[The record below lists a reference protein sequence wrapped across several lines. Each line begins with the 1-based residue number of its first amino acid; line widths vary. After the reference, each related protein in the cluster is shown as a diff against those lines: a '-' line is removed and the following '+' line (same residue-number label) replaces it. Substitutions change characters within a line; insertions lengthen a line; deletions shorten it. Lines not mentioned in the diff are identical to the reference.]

1 MKNTPIPPEPIAIVG
16 MACRFPG
23 EAENIDAYW
32 ELLRDGGIT
41 VGEVPTT
48 RWDWRRHYSSNADAP
63 GRAYVKHGNFIRQ
76 DLRAFDAGFFGIS
89 NREAEVMDP
98 QQRLLLEVAWE
109 TIEHAGSD
117 LAALSAARTG
127 VYIGAFTL
135 DNLIGRMGGTSRF
148 TTGAHTAVGSTATIL
163 SNRISHAFNLTGPSM
178 SVDTACSS
186 SLVAIH
192 LAAQAIWNGE
202 CDVAL
207 AGGVNIMF
215 RPEYVIAMSKG
226 HFLAPDGRSK
236 TFDASANG
244 YGRGEGA
251 GIVMLKPLSR
261 AVAEGDRI
269 LAVLRSTGCNQDG
282 RTEGIT
288 VPNKD
293 AQSTLMKYVLGRAGL
308 VPDDVHY
315 VEAHGTGTPLGDP
328 IESAAISSVFGIHR
342 ATPMPVGSVKANI
355 GHLEAASGV
364 ASLIKLVLCMRER
377 QLPAVAGLTQ
387 LNPAIDF
394 EGLNIKPQREL
405 EALPQGTLRMAV
417 NSFGYGGTNAHI
429 IVESAPAPPPS
440 ASIPAGV
447 EGWCML
453 PVSARSDEALAQLV
467 NQWSSTLDTKSTD
480 LPRALLASAALR
492 RTHHDCRVA
501 FAANSG
507 PSLRSAIATWLEAR
521 PRAERPLKN
530 TDIVFVFTGMGPQW
544 WGMARELLS
553 SDAASQQ
560 LAQKFDGIFKTL
572 SGWSL
577 VDAMLQPEETS
588 LVGKTHIAQPAN
600 FLCQLLVTEWLAA
613 RGIRPA
619 AVVGHS
625 VGEVASAWA
634 SGVLG
639 LEDAIRVSYQR
650 AKLQATTAGQGGML
664 AVGLSEAD
672 ALALIESTH
681 GKVEI
686 AAINGPTAVTLAG
699 DESSLN
705 DLAGRLEVRGIF
717 NRRLKVEV
725 AYHSRYMD
733 PILDNLRSELSN
745 LALHEATT
753 PVWSTV
759 NPHQGSEGLF
769 GADYWCRNV
778 REPVRFRAAIEDLLD
793 YGYRLFVEIGPHSV
807 IGGNI
812 REIMARRNDEGRT
825 ISTLVR
831 GASDSRQLHATLGR
845 LYAAGAAP
853 DWLQINGPANAQ
865 LDLPCHPWLRDTLWE
880 EADSCARER
889 ACPPV
894 GPLCGEALD
903 HPTPTWERA
912 LNTLYLPWIADHRVD
927 GMVLLPGA
935 AFVDT
940 AFAVAEQMLEGDGAL
955 CVENVEVSR
964 PLVLE
969 GDATL
974 LYRTSYNPQRH
985 LVEMASREE
994 SSGPWTRHAQAN
1006 ISRVKFDESLRAP
1019 LFEAGEVV
1027 NVASTYAR
1035 FAQMGLVYGPA
1046 CQRIKTLSIAGDT
1059 VRAELSV
1066 LDNAPA
1072 DVTHHLHPTVLD
1084 GAFQSLLAIVLTG
1097 GDTPWVPTGI
1107 DEITLRAPVV
1117 GPVVCIGRVKTRSE
1131 RAIVGELWLSDT
1143 AGKLL
1148 VHVDGVHC
1156 VPAKR
1161 AHDLMQGL
1169 LATEKFESVLPVG
1182 EPMRLGAWI
1191 VLSEDGCTVASFGEA
1206 VTQSLVH
1213 ANVARVLAFAVGT
1226 TPGPIAISRIDGER
1240 ELRTL
1245 FGEYP
1250 INTLAG
1256 VLYLAAG
1263 IDSVPAQAHVRVA
1276 RIHELMKVLGSHE
1289 AVPRVYLATCN
1300 AQSVQAN
1307 DSVAGYAQAA
1317 IHGYGRAA
1325 HNEFPAMSVTLL
1337 DHDGHPA
1344 SVTALVAELL
1354 ANDSEDDVAL
1364 RIGTRWARRLRPL
1377 LPLEMRQAALAEK
1390 VAEPQ
1395 AVVLEKQAGGETHW
1409 RAMDVPA
1416 SSVESGRTHT
1426 SLTLRGLVQE
1436 KTEGANGKAFC
1447 GFTAQ
1452 VTQKNDRWNVG
1463 QWLIGAAVICP
1474 ASHINVA
1481 DTSLIAIPV
1490 NNPLTG
1496 AERVL
1501 TLWAGIH
1508 DALRRVLPLA
1518 ETHSLLL
1525 FGANSDHG
1533 KIVRTLAPLL
1543 GIERVID
1550 ADHYAPESRG
1560 IAARLDTAKESISL
1574 VVFADIAHLSPQKLI
1589 LNPGAQVVCMGSAL
1603 GMETGPWLGSAPT
1616 IGVHR
1621 VDALAT
1627 AQHAPQRLTTSLQV
1641 LGDAIRNETLK
1652 LPDSIYLSAQEWVAQ
1667 GTLLGQPVSMQ
1678 SLPSAIAANAGHF
1691 DPAGAWLITGGFG
1704 GFGLACAEWLAAQGA
1719 HELILVGRS
1728 GANAEAAER
1737 LTALERTGVIV
1748 RRVKADIGDAA
1759 AVQALCTE
1767 LSNENLPL
1775 AGVLH
1780 AAGTLADMAIQEM
1793 DIVDLQRVMVPKIDG
1808 AWHLSD
1814 ALDSNG
1820 LLPRHFIMFSSIAA
1834 TVGNARQ
1841 ANYSAANVAIDALA
1855 AARRA
1860 RGLPADCV
1868 AWGALSFGMGVSN
1881 EALTR
1886 HFEGMGMR
1894 PLSSNVALSGL
1905 ERVLAERPGS
1915 IVLASVDWEQWGRF
1929 EPTGGR
1935 SPRFS
1940 HLTGKGATGSESALK
1955 AELASM
1961 SIPEREEM
1969 AMLMLTEALS
1979 GPLKMVAE
1987 RIDPERSLSDL
1998 GVDSLMAVEV
2008 QIAISSVFSVE
2019 FSTLELMRGNTVSL
2033 LATRVLERMQIRET
2047 TS

>member
-1 MKNTPIPPEPIAIVG
+1 MKHTPTHPEPIAIVG

-23 EAENIDAYW
+23 DAENIDAYW
-32 ELLRDGGIT
+32 EVLRSGGIT
-41 VGEVPTT
+41 VGEVPAT
-48 RWDWRRHYSSNADAP
+48 RWDWRRHFSANADAP

-109 TIEHAGSD
+109 AIEHAGSD
-117 LAALSAARTG
+117 LAALGAARTG

-135 DNLIGRMGGTSRF
+135 DNLIGRMGGSSRF
-148 TTGAHTAVGSTATIL
+148 ATGSHTAVGSTATIL
-163 SNRISHAFNLTGPSM
+163 SNRISHAFNLTGPSL

-186 SLVAIH
+186 SLVAVH
-192 LAAQAIWNGE
+192 LAAQAIWSGE

-207 AGGVNIMF
+207 AGGVNVMF

-226 HFLAPDGRSK
+226 HFLATDGRSK

-251 GIVMLKPLSR
+251 GVVMLKPLSR
-261 AVAEGDRI
+261 AQADGDRI

-293 AQSTLMKYVLGRAGL
+293 AQSKLMQQVLDRAGL

-328 IESAAISSVFGIHR
+328 IESAAISSVFGVHR
-342 ATPMPVGSVKANI
+342 ASPMPVGSVKANI

-377 QLPAVAGLTQ
+377 KLPAVAGLTH

-394 EGLNIKPQREL
+394 EGLNIRPPREL
-405 EALPQGTLRMAV
+405 LDLPQGTLRMAV
-417 NSFGYGGTNAHI
+417 NSFGYGGTNAHA
-429 IVESAPAPPPS
+429 IVESAPEVSPS
-440 ASIPAGV
+440 ATSSAHAEAWG
-447 EGWCML
+447 ML

-467 NQWSSTLDTKSTD
+467 TQWSSALDTTDAD
-480 LPRALLASAALR
+480 LPRALLASAAQR

-501 FAANSG
+501 FAAHSG
-507 PSLRSAIATWLEAR
+507 PSLRKAIASWLDAR

-530 TDIVFVFTGMGPQW
+530 TDAVFVFTGMGPQW

-560 LAQKFDGIFKTL
+560 LAQTFDGIFKSF

-588 LVGKTHIAQPAN
+588 QVGKTHIAQPAN

-634 SGVLG
+634 SGALS
-639 LEDAIRVSYQR
+639 LEDAIRVSYLR
-650 AKLQATTAGQGGML
+650 AKLQATTAGHGGML
-664 AVGLSEAD
+664 AVGLSETD
-672 ALALIESTH
+672 ALALIESTQ

-686 AAINGPTAVTLAG
+686 AAINGPTGVTLAG
-699 DESSLN
+699 DEASLD
-705 DLAGRLEVRGIF
+705 DLAGRLEVRSIF

-733 PILDNLRSELSN
+733 PILDDLRGELSD
-745 LALHEATT
+745 LTLHAATT

-759 NPHQGSEGLF
+759 TAQPGSGDLF
-769 GADYWCRNV
+769 GAEYWCRNV
-778 REPVRFRAAIEDLLD
+778 REPVRFRAAIENLLD
-793 YGYRLFVEIGPHSV
+793 HGYRLFVEIGPHSV

-812 REIMARRNDEGRT
+812 REIMARRSDEGRT

-831 GASDSRQLHATLGR
+831 GASDFTQLHAALGR

-853 DWLQINGPANAQ
+853 DWLRLNGPANAQ
-865 LDLPCHPWLRDTLWE
+865 LDLPRHPWLRDTLWA

-894 GPLCGEALD
+894 GPLCGETLD

-912 LNTLYLPWIADHRVD
+912 LNTLYLPWIADHQVD

-940 AFAVAEQMLEGDGAL
+940 AFAVAEQMLEGEGAL
-955 CVENVEVSR
+955 CVEYVEVSR

-969 GDATL
+969 GDATV
-974 LYRTSYNPQRH
+974 LYRTSYNPHSR

-994 SSGPWTRHAQAN
+994 SSGPWTRHAQAR
-1006 ISRVKFDESLRAP
+1006 ISRVAFDDSLCAP
-1019 LFEAGEVV
+1019 VFEGGKVLD
-1027 NVASTYAR
+1027 VAAAYQR

-1046 CQRIKTLSIAGDT
+1046 CQRITALSISGDT
-1059 VRAELSV
+1059 VRAELSA
-1066 LDNAPA
+1066 LDDAPA

-1084 GAFQSLLAIVLTG
+1084 GAFQSLLAVVLTG

-1107 DEITLRAPVV
+1107 DEITLRAPVT
-1117 GPVVCIGRVKTRSE
+1117 GPVVCVGRVKTRTE
-1131 RAIVGELWLSDT
+1131 REIVGELWLSDP

-1161 AHDLMQGL
+1161 AHDPLQGL
-1169 LATEKFESVLPVG
+1169 LYTENFESVMPVG
-1182 EPMRLGAWI
+1182 EPMRLGAWM
-1191 VLSEDGCTVASFGEA
+1191 VLSEDGCAVGSFGEA
-1206 VTQSLVH
+1206 ITRSLVQ
-1213 ANVARVLAFAVGT
+1213 ANVARVLAFAVGMA
-1226 TPGPIAISRIDGER
+1226 PGPMAISRLDTER
-1240 ELRTL
+1240 ELKVL
-1245 FGEYP
+1245 FAEYP
-1250 INTLAG
+1250 VHTLAG

-1263 IDSVPAQAHVRVA
+1263 VDSVPAQAHARVA
-1276 RIHELMKVLGSHE
+1276 RIHGLVKALDGHE

-1307 DSVAGYAQAA
+1307 DSVVGYAQAA
-1317 IHGYGRAA
+1317 IHGYGRVA
-1325 HNEFPAMSVTLL
+1325 HNELTSLAITLL
-1337 DHDGHPA
+1337 DHDAHPA
-1344 SVTALVAELL
+1344 SATALVGELL
-1354 ANDSEDDVAL
+1354 ADDVEDDVAV
-1364 RIGTRWARRLRPL
+1364 RAGTRWARRVRPL
-1377 LPLEMRQAALAEK
+1377 PAQDMRQAAWADQ
-1390 VAEPQ
+1390 VAEPL
-1395 AVVLEKQAGGETHW
+1395 AVVLEKGAGSEPHW
-1409 RAMDVPA
+1409 RAMDVPT
-1416 SSVESGRTHT
+1416 SGIGSGGIQTALALH
-1426 SLTLRGLVQE
+1426 SLVQE
-1436 KTEGANGKAFC
+1436 TSEDADGKALC

-1452 VTQKNDRWNVG
+1452 VTQENSRWDVG
-1463 QWLIGAAVICP
+1463 QWLVGAAMIRP
-1474 ASHINVA
+1474 ASH
-1481 DTSLIAIPV
+1481 TSLADASLFAMPV
-1490 NNPLTG
+1490 DAPYAG
-1496 AERVL
+1496 MERVL

-1508 DALRRVLPLA
+1508 DALRRIAPLA
-1518 ETHSLLL
+1518 ETRSLLL

-1533 KIVRTLAPLL
+1533 RIVRTLAPML
-1543 GIERVID
+1543 GIERVMD
-1550 ADHYAPESRG
+1550 ADHYAPQSRG
-1560 IAARLDTAKESISL
+1560 MAARLDTPKASISL
-1574 VVFADIAHLSPQKLI
+1574 VVFADIAHLSPQRLPLK
-1589 LNPGAQVVCMGSAL
+1589 PGAQVVCMGAAL
-1603 GMETGPWLGSAPT
+1603 GMEVAPWLESAST
-1616 IGVHR
+1616 TGVHR

-1627 AQHAPQRLTTSLQV
+1627 AQHAPKRLATSV
-1641 LGDAIRNETLK
+1641 LALGKAIHNGSLK
-1652 LPDSIYLSAQEWVAQ
+1652 LPNNPSLSAKDWIAQ
-1667 GTLLGQPVSMQ
+1667 GTPLGQTVSLQ
-1678 SLPSAIAANAGHF
+1678 NLPPAVAATAGHF

-1704 GFGLACAEWLAAQGA
+1704 GFGLACAEWLATQGA
-1719 HELILVGRS
+1719 HTLILVGRS
-1728 GANAEAAER
+1728 GANAETAER
-1737 LTALERTGVIV
+1737 LAVLERNGVVV
-1748 RRVKADIGDAA
+1748 RRVQADIGDAA
-1759 AVQALCTE
+1759 AVQALCASLAT
-1767 LSNENLPL
+1767 ENLPL

-1780 AAGTLADMAIQEM
+1780 AAGTLADMTIQEM
-1793 DIVDLQRVMVPKIDG
+1793 DGADLQRVMVPKIDG

-1814 ALDSNG
+1814 AFDRNALR
-1820 LLPRHFIMFSSIAA
+1820 PRHFIMFSSIAA

-1841 ANYSAANVAIDALA
+1841 ANYAAANVAIDALA

-1881 EALTR
+1881 ETLTR
-1886 HFEGMGMR
+1886 HFEGMGMQ
-1894 PLSSNVALSGL
+1894 PLSSDVALLGL

-1915 IVLASVDWEQWGRF
+1915 VVLAAVDWEQWGRF

-1935 SPRFS
+1935 SPRFA
-1940 HLTGKGATGSESALK
+1940 HLTGKDAAGGESALK
-1955 AELASM
+1955 AELAAM
-1961 SIPEREEM
+1961 SLPEREEM

-1979 GPLKMVAE
+1979 GPLKMSAE

-2033 LATRVLERMQIRET
+2033 LATRVLERMQIPDT
-2047 TS
+2047 TV

>member
-1 MKNTPIPPEPIAIVG
+1 MKHTPTHPEPIAIVG

-23 EAENIDAYW
+23 EAENTEAYW
-32 ELLRDGGIT
+32 EVLRSGGIT
-41 VGEVPTT
+41 VGEVPAT
-48 RWDWRRHYSSNADAP
+48 RWDWRRHYSANADAP

-76 DLRAFDAGFFGIS
+76 DLRVFDAGFFGIS

-117 LAALSAARTG
+117 LAALAAARTG

-135 DNLIGRMGGTSRF
+135 DNLIGRMGGASRF
-148 TTGAHTAVGSTATIL
+148 ATGSHTAVGSTATIL
-163 SNRISHAFNLTGPSM
+163 SNRISHAFNLTGPSL

-186 SLVAIH
+186 SLVAVH

-207 AGGVNIMF
+207 AGGVNVMF

-226 HFLAPDGRSK
+226 HFLSRDGRSK

-251 GIVMLKPLSR
+251 GVVMLKPLAR
-261 AVAEGDRI
+261 AQADGDRI

-293 AQSTLMKYVLGRAGL
+293 AQSKLMQQVLERAGL

-328 IESAAISSVFGIHR
+328 IESAAISSVFGVHR

-355 GHLEAASGV
+355 GHLEAASGI

-377 QLPAVAGLTQ
+377 QLPAVAGLTH

-394 EGLNIKPQREL
+394 DGLNIRPPREL
-405 EALPQGTLRMAV
+405 ETLPPGTLRMAV
-417 NSFGYGGTNAHI
+417 NSFGYGGTNAHA
-429 IVESAPAPPPS
+429 IVESPPEPPAAAPQVAS
-440 ASIPAGV
+440 ADGWGV
-447 EGWCML
+447 L
-453 PVSARSDEALAQLV
+453 PVSARSDEALADLV
-467 NQWSSTLDTKSTD
+467 SQWSGSLDPASPD
-480 LPRALLASAALR
+480 LPRSLLASAALR
-492 RTHHDCRVA
+492 RTHHDCRVT

-507 PSLRSAIATWLEAR
+507 PALRTAMASWLEAR

-530 TDIVFVFTGMGPQW
+530 TDAVFVFTGMGPQW

-553 SDAASQQ
+553 TDAASQQ
-560 LAQKFDGIFKTL
+560 LAQAFDGIFQSL

-577 VDAMLQPEETS
+577 VEAMLQPEEAS
-588 LVGKTHIAQPAN
+588 LVAQTHIAQPAN
-600 FLCQLLVTEWLAA
+600 FLCQLLMTEWLAA
-613 RGIRPA
+613 RGVRPA

-634 SGVLG
+634 SGVLR

-672 ALALIESTH
+672 ALALVESTQ

-699 DESSLN
+699 DEASLN
-705 DLAGRLEVRGIF
+705 DLAGRLEVRSIF

-733 PILDNLRSELSN
+733 PILDALRSELSD
-745 LALHEATT
+745 LALHAATT

-759 NPHQGSEGLF
+759 SARQGAEDVF
-769 GADYWCRNV
+769 GAGYWCRNV
-778 REPVRFRAAIEDLLD
+778 REPVRFRAAVEDLLD
-793 YGYRLFVEIGPHSV
+793 HGYRLFVEIGPHSV

-831 GASDSRQLHATLGR
+831 GASDLAQLHATLGR
-845 LYAAGAAP
+845 LYAAGVAP
-853 DWLQINGPANAQ
+853 DWLRLNGPANAQ
-865 LDLPCHPWLRDTLWE
+865 LALPRHPWLRDTLWA
-880 EADSCARER
+880 EAESCARER
-889 ACPPV
+889 AGPPV
-894 GPLCGEALD
+894 GPLCGEAID

-912 LNTLYLPWIADHRVD
+912 LNTLYLPWIADHQVD

-935 AFVDT
+935 AFIDT
-940 AFAVAEQMLEGDGAL
+940 AFAVAEQVLEGDGAL

-969 GDATL
+969 GDTTL
-974 LYRTSYNPQRH
+974 LYRTSYHPQRR

-994 SSGPWTRHAQAN
+994 SGGPWTRHAQAHV
-1006 ISRVKFDESLRAP
+1006 SRVVFDDSLRAP
-1019 LFEAGEVV
+1019 VFGAGEDLD
-1027 NVASTYAR
+1027 VASAYAR

-1046 CQRIKTLSIAGDT
+1046 CQRMTSLSICGDT
-1059 VRAELSV
+1059 VRAELSA
-1066 LDNAPA
+1066 LENAPA

-1084 GAFQSLLAIVLTG
+1084 GAFQSLLAVVLTG

-1107 DEITLRAPVV
+1107 DEITVRAPVT
-1117 GPVVCIGRVKTRSE
+1117 GPVVCIGRVKSRSE
-1131 RAIVGELWLSDT
+1131 REIVGELWLSDA
-1143 AGKLL
+1143 AGQLL

-1161 AHDLMQGL
+1161 AHDPLQGL
-1169 LATEKFESVLPVG
+1169 LNTENYESMMPVG
-1182 EPMRLGAWI
+1182 EPMRLGAWM
-1191 VLSEDGCTVASFGEA
+1191 VLSEDGCAPGSVGEA
-1206 VTQSLVH
+1206 VSRSLVQ
-1213 ANVARVLAFAVGT
+1213 ANAARVLAFAVGT
-1226 TPGPIAISRIDGER
+1226 DPGPMAISRLDGER
-1240 ELRTL
+1240 DLKAL
-1245 FGEYP
+1245 FAEYP
-1250 INTLAG
+1250 IHTLAG

-1263 IDSVPAQAHVRVA
+1263 VDSVPAQAHARVA
-1276 RIHELMKVLGSHE
+1276 RVHGLAKALDGHES
-1289 AVPRVYLATCN
+1289 VPRVYLATCN
-1300 AQSVQAN
+1300 AQAVQPH
-1307 DSVAGYAQAA
+1307 DSVVGFAQAA
-1317 IHGYGRAA
+1317 IHGYGRVA
-1325 HNEFPAMSVTLL
+1325 HNECSALAITMV
-1337 DHDGHPA
+1337 DHDAHPA
-1344 SVTALVAELL
+1344 SVTALVGELL
-1354 ANDSEDDVAL
+1354 ADDVEDDVAL
-1364 RIGTRWARRLRPL
+1364 RAGTRWARRLRLWSPL
-1377 LPLEMRQAALAEK
+1377 DMRQAAWADQ
-1390 VAEPQ
+1390 VAQPQ
-1395 AVVLEKQAGGETHW
+1395 AVVLEKHAGGETHW
-1409 RAMDVPA
+1409 RATEVPA
-1416 SSVESGRTHT
+1416 ACLESGELQT
-1426 SLTLRGLVQE
+1426 TLALHGLVQE
-1436 KTEGANGKAFC
+1436 QPEGADGKAFC

-1463 QWLIGAAVICP
+1463 QWLVCAAAIRP
-1474 ASHINVA
+1474 ASHLCVA
-1481 DTSLIAIPV
+1481 DASLFVMPIDG
-1490 NNPLTG
+1490 PLTG

-1508 DALRRVLPLA
+1508 DAMRRVVPLA
-1518 ETHSLLL
+1518 EARALVL
-1525 FGANSDHG
+1525 FGANSAHG
-1533 KIVRTLAPLL
+1533 RVVRALAPLL

-1550 ADHYAPESRG
+1550 ADDYAPQSRG
-1560 IAARLDTAKESISL
+1560 MAYRLEAAQEPISL
-1574 VVFADIAHLSPQKLI
+1574 VVFADAAQLSPQKLR
-1589 LNPGAQVVCMGSAL
+1589 LHPGAQVLCMGAAWD
-1603 GMETGPWLGSAPT
+1603 MDATPWLDAACA

-1621 VDALAT
+1621 VDALAA
-1627 AQHAPQRLTTSLQV
+1627 AQHAPQRLATSV
-1641 LGDAIRNETLK
+1641 LALEDAIRNGTLE
-1652 LPDSIYLSAQEWVAQ
+1652 LPHSPWLSAREWVAQ
-1667 GTLLGQPVSMQ
+1667 AAPLGQAVSLQ
-1678 SLPSAIAANAGHF
+1678 SLPPAIAAHAGLF

-1704 GFGLACAEWLAAQGA
+1704 GFGLACAEWLAGQGA
-1719 HELILVGRS
+1719 HTLVLVGRS

-1737 LTALERTGVIV
+1737 LAALERMGVAV
-1748 RRVKADIGDAA
+1748 RRVQTDIGNAA
-1759 AVQALCTE
+1759 AVQALCAT
-1767 LSNENLPL
+1767 LATDKLPL

-1780 AAGTLADMAIQEM
+1780 AAGTLADMAISEM
-1793 DIVDLQRVMVPKIDG
+1793 DVADLQRVMVPKLDG
-1808 AWHLSD
+1808 AWHLSE
-1814 ALDSNG
+1814 ALESHA
-1820 LLPRHFIMFSSIAA
+1820 LRPRHFIMFSSIAA

-1841 ANYSAANVAIDALA
+1841 ANYAAANVAIDALA

-1868 AWGALSFGMGVSN
+1868 AWGALNVGMGVSN
-1881 EALTR
+1881 VTLAR
-1886 HFEGMGMR
+1886 HFEGMGMQ
-1894 PLSSNVALSGL
+1894 PISATVALAGL
-1905 ERVLAERPGS
+1905 ERVLAQRPGS
-1915 IVLASVDWEQWGRF
+1915 VMLAAVDWEQWGRF

-1935 SPRFS
+1935 SPRFA
-1940 HLTGKGATGSESALK
+1940 HLTGKDATGGESALK
-1955 AELASM
+1955 IALAAM
-1961 SIPEREEM
+1961 GIAEREEM

-1979 GPLKMVAE
+1979 GPLKMAAE
-1987 RIDPERSLSDL
+1987 RIDPERTLSDL

-2008 QIAISSVFSVE
+2008 QIAISSVFAVE

-2033 LATRVLERMQIRET
+2033 LASRVLERMQIAEPT
-2047 TS
+2047 A

>member
-1 MKNTPIPPEPIAIVG
+1 MNNTPPLQEPIAIVG

-23 EAENIDAYW
+23 EAENIEAYW
-32 ELLRDGGIT
+32 EVLRSGGIT
-41 VGEVPTT
+41 VGEVPAT
-48 RWDWRRHYSSNADAP
+48 RWDWRRHFSENPDAP

-117 LAALSAARTG
+117 LAALGAARTG

-135 DNLIGRMGGTSRF
+135 DNLIGRMGGASRF
-148 TTGAHTAVGSTATIL
+148 ATGSHTAVGSTATIL
-163 SNRISHAFNLTGPSM
+163 SNRISHAFNLTGPSL

-186 SLVAIH
+186 SLVAVH
-192 LAAQAIWNGE
+192 LAAQAIWSGE

-207 AGGVNIMF
+207 AGGVNVMF

-226 HFLAPDGRSK
+226 HFLATDGRSK

-251 GIVMLKPLSR
+251 GVVMLKPLSR
-261 AVAEGDRI
+261 AQADGDRI

-288 VPNKD
+288 VPNKV
-293 AQSTLMKYVLGRAGL
+293 AQSKLMQQVLDRAGL

-328 IESAAISSVFGIHR
+328 IESAAISSVFGVHR
-342 ATPMPVGSVKANI
+342 AYPMPVGSVKANI

-377 QLPAVAGLTQ
+377 QLPAVAGLTH

-394 EGLNIKPQREL
+394 EGLNIRPPREL

-417 NSFGYGGTNAHI
+417 NSFGYGGTNAHAI
-429 IVESAPAPPPS
+429 LESPPEAAASTPVAAS
-440 ASIPAGV
+440 AD
-447 EGWCML
+447 GWCML
-453 PVSARSDEALAQLV
+453 PISARSDEALADLV
-467 NQWSSTLDTKSTD
+467 TQWSNTLDTMGPD
-480 LPRALLASAALR
+480 VPRSLLATAALR

-501 FAANSG
+501 FAADSG
-507 PSLRSAIATWLEAR
+507 PSLRSAVASWLEAR

-530 TDIVFVFTGMGPQW
+530 TDAVFVFTGMGPQW

-560 LAQKFDGIFKTL
+560 LAQKFDGIFKSL

-577 VDAMLQPEETS
+577 VDALLQPEEAS
-588 LVGKTHIAQPAN
+588 LVAKTHIAQPAN
-600 FLCQLLVTEWLAA
+600 FLCQWLVTQWLAA
-613 RGIRPA
+613 RGVRPA

-625 VGEVASAWA
+625 VGEVGSAWA
-634 SGVLG
+634 SGVLS

-672 ALALIESTH
+672 ALALIESTQ

-699 DESSLN
+699 DEASLS
-705 DLAGRLEVRGIF
+705 DLAGRLEVRSIF

-733 PILDNLRSELSN
+733 PILDDLRTELSG
-745 LALHEATT
+745 LTLHTATT

-759 NPHQGSEGLF
+759 SAHQGSDGLF
-769 GADYWCRNV
+769 GAGYWCRNV

-793 YGYRLFVEIGPHSV
+793 HGYRLFVEIGPHPV

-812 REIMARRNDEGRT
+812 REIMARRSDEGRT

-831 GASDSRQLHATLGR
+831 GASDFVQLHATLGR
-845 LYAAGAAP
+845 LYAAGVAP
-853 DWLQINGPANAQ
+853 DWQHLNGPASAQ
-865 LDLPCHPWLRDTLWE
+865 WDLPRHPWLRDNLWA

-894 GPLCGEALD
+894 GPLCGEPLD

-912 LNTLYLPWIADHRVD
+912 MNTLYLPWIADHKVD

-935 AFVDT
+935 AYIDT

-974 LYRTSYNPQRH
+974 LYRTSYNPQRS

-994 SSGPWTRHAQAN
+994 SGGPWTRHAQAR
-1006 ISRVKFDESLRAP
+1006 ISRVAFDDSLRAP
-1019 LFEAGEVV
+1019 AFEGGESLD
-1027 NVASTYAR
+1027 VASAYAR

-1046 CQRIKTLSIAGDT
+1046 CQRIQTLAVSGDT
-1059 VRAELSV
+1059 VRAELSA

-1072 DVTHHLHPTVLD
+1072 DVNHHLHPTVLD
-1084 GAFQSLLAIVLTG
+1084 GAFQSLLAVVLTG
-1097 GDTPWVPTGI
+1097 GDTPWVPTAI
-1107 DEITLRAPVV
+1107 DEITLRAPVT
-1117 GPVVCIGRVKTRSE
+1117 GPVVCIGRVKSRSE
-1131 RAIVGELWLSDT
+1131 REIVGELWLSDA
-1143 AGKLL
+1143 AGQLL

-1161 AHDLMQGL
+1161 AHDPMQGL
-1169 LATEKFESVLPVG
+1169 LYTENFESVLPVG
-1182 EPMRLGAWI
+1182 EPMRLGAWM
-1191 VLSEDGCTVASFGEA
+1191 VLSEDGCAAGSFGEA
-1206 VTQSLVH
+1206 LTRSLVQ
-1213 ANVARVLAFAVGT
+1213 ANVARLLAFAVGT
-1226 TPGPIAISRIDGER
+1226 APGPMAISRMDGEL
-1240 ELRTL
+1240 ELKTL
-1245 FGEYP
+1245 FAEYP
-1250 INTLAG
+1250 IHTLAG

-1263 IDSVPAQAHVRVA
+1263 IDSAPAQARARVA
-1276 RIHELMKVLGSHE
+1276 RVHALVKALGGDD

-1317 IHGYGRAA
+1317 VHGYGRVA
-1325 HNEFPAMSVTLL
+1325 HNEFTALAVTLL

-1344 SVTALVAELL
+1344 SATALVGELL
-1354 ANDSEDDVAL
+1354 ADDVEDDVAL
-1364 RIGTRWARRLRPL
+1364 RAGTRWARRVRPL
-1377 LPLEMRQAALAEK
+1377 SAPEMRQAALADM

-1395 AVVLEKQAGGETHW
+1395 AVVLEKQAGADTHW
-1409 RAMDVPA
+1409 RAIAVPTPVQTA
-1416 SSVESGRTHT
+1416 DGGQTALALH
-1426 SLTLRGLVQE
+1426 GLVQE
-1436 KTEGANGKAFC
+1436 TPEGADGAALC

-1452 VTQKNDRWNVG
+1452 VTQANSRWKVG
-1463 QWLIGAAVICP
+1463 QWLVGAAVIRP
-1474 ASHINVA
+1474 ASHIAIA
-1481 DTSLIAIPV
+1481 DGALFAMPIDG
-1490 NNPLTG
+1490 PLVG

-1508 DALRRVLPLA
+1508 DALRRVVPLA
-1518 ETHSLLL
+1518 ETQSLLL
-1525 FGANSDHG
+1525 FGGNSEHG
-1533 KIVRTLAPLL
+1533 RIVRALAPLL
-1543 GIERVID
+1543 GIAHVID
-1550 ADHYAPESRG
+1550 ADHYAPQSRG
-1560 IAARLDTAKESISL
+1560 MAARLDGANGSIPL
-1574 VVFADIAHLSPQKLI
+1574 VVFADMAHLSPQKLQ
-1589 LNPGAQVVCMGSAL
+1589 LHPGAQLVCMGSAL
-1603 GMETGPWLGSAPT
+1603 GMEVGPWLGSAAT

-1627 AQHAPQRLTTSLQV
+1627 VQRAPQRLAASL
-1641 LGDAIRNETLK
+1641 LALADAIRHKTLK
-1652 LPDSIYLSAQEWVAQ
+1652 LPDSQWLSARQWVAQ
-1667 GTLLGQPVSMQ
+1667 GTPLGQAVSLQ
-1678 SLPSAIAANAGHF
+1678 SLPPAVAANAGHF
-1691 DPAGAWLITGGFG
+1691 DPTGAWLITGGFG

-1719 HELILVGRS
+1719 NELILVGRS

-1737 LTALERTGVIV
+1737 LTVLERTGVVV
-1748 RRVKADIGDAA
+1748 RRVQADIGDAA
-1759 AVQALCTE
+1759 AVQALCATLARE
-1767 LSNENLPL
+1767 KLPL

-1780 AAGTLADMAIQEM
+1780 AAGTLADMTIQEM
-1793 DIVDLQRVMVPKIDG
+1793 DVADLQRVMVPKMDG

-1814 ALDSNG
+1814 ALDSNA
-1820 LLPRHFIMFSSIAA
+1820 LRPRHFIMFSSIAA

-1841 ANYSAANVAIDALA
+1841 ANYAAANVAIDALA

-1881 EALTR
+1881 ETLTR
-1886 HFEGMGMR
+1886 HFEGMGMQ
-1894 PLSSNVALSGL
+1894 PLSSAVALSGL

-1915 IVLASVDWEQWGRF
+1915 VVLAAVDWEQWGRF

-1935 SPRFS
+1935 SPRFA
-1940 HLTGKGATGSESALK
+1940 HLTGKDATGGESALK
-1955 AELASM
+1955 AELAAM
-1961 SIPEREEM
+1961 SVPEREEM

-1979 GPLKMVAE
+1979 GPLKMAAE

-2008 QIAISSVFSVE
+2008 QIAISSVFAVE

-2033 LATRVLERMQIRET
+2033 LASRVLERMQIAQPT
-2047 TS
+2047 A